1 MATFKTKILRVLNEI
16 KGSGSFVSHHEAAFE
31 FPGLEVDGMGEISY
45 PVNEVQAKSLI
56 NKAHRAPFGKG
67 TKTILDDK
75 VRRGWEIDAS
85 DLTFTAKGWDGF
97 LDKVLDQVK
106 PDLGIEDYTISVS
119 LYKMLIYE
127 EDDFFLPHKDTE
139 KEKGMF
145 GTLLI
150 ALPSK
155 HSGGEL
161 MVRFDGKEKRVDF
174 SGAASHFKM
183 PYAAFYADCEH
194 EVKPV
199 TSGYRICLVYNL
211 IQQET
216 KKKVTIEPLGT
227 HVNKFVG
234 ILHQDKYDPE
244 QPTRIILLGH
254 QYTPDNFSI
263 QSLKLNDRPKAE
275 ALLRAA
281 KKADYYAKMA
291 LVTSYLTGSPAN
303 DGYYGYYEDYDQVD
317 DDDEMGE
324 VHDES
329 LSIEHWMD
337 DGLPPLD
344 VSFEEDDLIVSF
356 HLNDDE
362 PIIKESTGYMGNWGP
377 DLMHWYHYGAVIL
390 WPKKNHAALLL
401 QQDTTT
407 KLAWIEYYNS
417 QTDELTDVEVSAM
430 ESLLSSDFNAN
441 ERKKSDYTPIVEWL
455 IHRDDEH
462 YFIDT
467 GINLIQQHF
476 VKMDVA
482 SLAKLADTYPGS
494 FSKVMTKIMAGQP
507 EVPVFE
513 HFLSLLNVLPPNP
526 ELDIWKLQQLKALPR
541 LLASLIEKGSPQK
554 PIINTKIWRHIL
566 ELEEKLPESPRW
578 VEEMANLITTCRQ
591 RKYINKVLMVEILG
605 LKHSTPL
612 SEAVLKICK
621 QDLQQRV
628 NNKPQPPANWSRAL
642 PDTKGYAQQW
652 AILASFLQSPN
663 QSVFDYSAK
672 QADRSAMEHAIKDVT
687 IDLTMQTI
695 RKGSPHTLRITKT
708 EASYHRKL
716 RRWEEDVTLLN
727 TVRSTI

>member
-1 MATFKTKILRVLNEI
+1 MTTFKTKILRVLNEI

-31 FPGLEVDGMGEISY
+31 FPGLEVDGVGEISY

-67 TKTILDDK
+67 TETILDDK
-75 VRRGWEIDAS
+75 VRSGWEIDTA
-85 DLTFTAKGWDGF
+85 DLTFTAKGWNGF
-97 LDKVLDQVK
+97 LKKVLDQVK
-106 PDLGIEDYTISVS
+106 PDLGIEDYTITVS

-127 EDDFFLPHKDTE
+127 EGDFFLPHKDTE

-161 MVRFDGKEKRVDF
+161 MVRFDGTEKRLDF
-174 SGAASHFKM
+174 SSGAGHFKM

-199 TSGYRICLVYNL
+199 TSGYRICLAYNL

-216 KKKVTIEPLGT
+216 EKKVTIEPLGT
-227 HVNKFVG
+227 HVNKLVEVFQ
-234 ILHQDKYDPE
+234 HDTYDPE

-254 QYTPDNFSI
+254 QYTPDNFSM

-281 KKADYYAKMA
+281 NKADYYAKMA

-337 DGLPPLD
+337 DGLPPL
-344 VSFEEDDLIVSF
+344 VVPFEEDDLIVSF

-362 PIIKESTGYMGNWGP
+362 PILKESTGYMGNWGP

-407 KLAWIEYYNS
+407 KLAWINYYNS
-417 QTDELTDVEVSAM
+417 HTGELTDVEISAM
-430 ESLLSSDFNAN
+430 ESLLSSDFSASKW
-441 ERKKSDYTPIVEWL
+441 KKPDYTPIVVWL

-476 VKMDVA
+476 VKMDVVQLAHLGEAYPA
-482 SLAKLADTYPGS
+482 SFTGAISKLIAT
-494 FSKVMTKIMAGQP
+494 QP
-507 EVPVFE
+507 EISVFE

-526 ELDIWKLQQLKALPR
+526 ELDIWNLQQIKALPR
-541 LLASLIEKGSPQK
+541 LLASLIEKVSPQK

-566 ELEEKLPESPRW
+566 ELEEKMPKSPRW
-578 VEEMANLITTCRQ
+578 IKEMANLITTYRQ
-591 RKYINKVLMVEILG
+591 RKYVNDVLVGEILS
-605 LKHSTPL
+605 LIQSSPL
-612 SEAVLKICK
+612 SDAVLKICK
-621 QDLQQRV
+621 EDLQQRV

-652 AILASFLQSPN
+652 AILASFLQSPK

-672 QADRSAMEHAIKDVT
+672 QADRSNMEHAIKGVT

-708 EASYHRKL
+708 EASYNRKM
-716 RRWEEDVTLLN
+716 RRWEEDVTLFN
-727 TVRSTI
+727 NVRS